1 MWKAPSMIESSLTT
15 DIKQNL
21 CFSQQKRRIV
31 ACLFR
36 EIYTVRGVLLKSL
49 KNISVLLDV
58 VIYDNMFL
66 RKINIPMIRII
77 LVYYSWFYIVQFE
90 IFNSNNYSSMIFVE
104 SLLFTGNQGNMIT
117 AAESSLQGDWYKEFL
132 IQI

>member
-1 MWKAPSMIESSLTT
+1 MIESSLTT

>member
-1 MWKAPSMIESSLTT
+1 MIESSLTT

-132 IQI
+132 IQL